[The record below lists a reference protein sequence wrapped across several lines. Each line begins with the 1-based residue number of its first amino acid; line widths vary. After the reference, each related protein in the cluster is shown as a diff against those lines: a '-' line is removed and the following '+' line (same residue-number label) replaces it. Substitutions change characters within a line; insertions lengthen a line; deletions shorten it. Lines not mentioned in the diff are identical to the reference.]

1 MYHNAFKSLDA
12 FTQYVG
18 SYMQSPETVGL
29 NLTEI
34 KDVTRFLVALGD
46 PVRLQ
51 LLYLLGDQ
59 GRRNVGEIA
68 ANFRL
73 SRPAISHHLKV
84 LKDAG
89 VLDSEKVGQEVYY
102 RLERTR
108 IVAGLRAL
116 ADAAAAWPCDD

>member
-1 MYHNAFKSLDA
+1 
-12 FTQYVG
+12 
-18 SYMQSPETVGL
+18 MQTHQPIGL
-29 NLTEI
+29 NLTEL
-34 KDVTRFLVALGD
+34 KDVTRFLTAIGD
-46 PVRLQ
+46 PIRLQ

-102 RLERTR
+102 RLERDR
-108 IVAGLRAL
+108 MVASLRAL
-116 ADAAAAWPCDD
+116 ADAAANFRCDD

>member
-1 MYHNAFKSLDA
+1 MP
-12 FTQYVG
+12 
-18 SYMQSPETVGL
+18 SPETISFDH
-29 NLTEI
+29 TEL
-34 KDVTRFLVALGD
+34 KNATRFLTALGD
-46 PVRLQ
+46 PMRLQ

-89 VLDSEKVGQEVYY
+89 VIDSEKVGQEVYY
-102 RLERTR
+102 WLERDR
-108 IVAGLRAL
+108 IVANLRAL
-116 ADAAAAWPCDD
+116 ADAAARFRCGE

>member
-1 MYHNAFKSLDA
+1 MGLNALRGKRMD
-12 FTQYVG
+12 T
-18 SYMQSPETVGL
+18 PPTVGFDR
-29 NLTEI
+29 TEL
-34 KDVTRFLVALGD
+34 KEATRFLTALGD
-46 PVRLQ
+46 PMRLQ

-59 GRRNVGEIA
+59 GRRNVGDIA

-102 RLERTR
+102 WLERDR
-108 IVAGLRAL
+108 IVASLRAL
-116 ADAAAAWPCDD
+116 ADAAAGWRCPQ

>member
-1 MYHNAFKSLDA
+1 
-12 FTQYVG
+12 
-18 SYMQSPETVGL
+18 MQTHQPIGL
-29 NLTEI
+29 NLTEL
-34 KDVTRFLVALGD
+34 KDVTRFLTAIGD
-46 PVRLQ
+46 PIRLQ

-102 RLERTR
+102 RLERDR
-108 IVAGLRAL
+108 MVASLRAL
-116 ADAAAAWPCDD
+116 ADAAANFRCDG

>member
-1 MYHNAFKSLDA
+1 MVLRGIADSNIADS
-12 FTQYVG
+12 
-18 SYMQSPETVGL
+18 
-29 NLTEI
+29 
-34 KDVTRFLVALGD
+34 KDVTRFLTAIGD

-59 GRRNVGEIA
+59 GRRNVGDIA
-68 ANFRL
+68 AQFRL

-102 RLERTR
+102 WLERDR
-108 IVAGLRAL
+108 IVVTLRAL
-116 ADAAAAWPCDD
+116 ADIAANFRCGE

>member
-1 MYHNAFKSLDA
+1 
-12 FTQYVG
+12 
-18 SYMQSPETVGL
+18 MQSPETVGL

-102 RLERTR
+102 RLERAH

-116 ADAAAAWPCDD
+116 ADAAAAWPCAD

>member
-1 MYHNAFKSLDA
+1 MH
-12 FTQYVG
+12 THQ
-18 SYMQSPETVGL
+18 PIGL
-29 NLTEI
+29 NLTELT
-34 KDVTRFLVALGD
+34 DVTRFLTAIGD
-46 PVRLQ
+46 PIRLQ

-68 ANFRL
+68 SNFRL

-102 RLERTR
+102 RLERDR
-108 IVAGLRAL
+108 MVASLRAL
-116 ADAAAAWPCDD
+116 ADAAATFRCDG

>member
-1 MYHNAFKSLDA
+1 MSLNTSLKEADMITHRVA
-12 FTQYVG
+12 DGDMTD
-18 SYMQSPETVGL
+18 SK
-29 NLTEI
+29 EI
-34 KDVTRFLVALGD
+34 TRFLTAIGD

-59 GRRNVGEIA
+59 GRRNVGDIA
-68 ANFRL
+68 GQFRL

-102 RLERTR
+102 WLERDR
-108 IVAGLRAL
+108 IVATLRAL
-116 ADAAAAWPCDD
+116 ADAAATFRCGDD